1 MLQHSVGTSKFQRP
15 TTTHNFEIFVLG
27 VFSVISR
34 SGEEE
39 RKIQSEKETLKMTCK
54 YSDPSIHAS
63 TWSVK
68 LLGWWENFNFEGI
81 FVF

>member
-15 TTTHNFEIFVLG
+15 TTTHNFDIFVLG

-39 RKIQSEKETLKMTCK
+39 RKIQSEKEIVKMTCK
-54 YSDPSIHAS
+54 YSETSIHES

-68 LLGWWENFNFEGI
+68 LLRWWENFNNEGI
-81 FVF
+81 SVF